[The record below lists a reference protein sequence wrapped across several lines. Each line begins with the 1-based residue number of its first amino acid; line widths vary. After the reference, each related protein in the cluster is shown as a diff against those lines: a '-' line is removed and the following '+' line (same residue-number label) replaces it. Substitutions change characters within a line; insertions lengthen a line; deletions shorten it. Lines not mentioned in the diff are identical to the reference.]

1 MMKTCLRG
9 LVFTLA
15 MSGSSTCRASNEP
28 CDTIKTPRGVSEL
41 LEQSFLHWRIEKTSD
56 LEPSNRE
63 AWIKKYPGS
72 CPGFVAGHFQRK
84 DSIAYA
90 FLLLSADE
98 TKKGYRLVVIL
109 ESPKDR
115 WRPVVLEKG
124 DQSTP
129 NSAVIGL
136 AQPGEYHEAE
146 GSKKIRLETEA
157 IFSEDM
163 GVGVMIYYW
172 SVNRF
177 RSIVI
182 SD

>member
-1 MMKTCLRG
+1 MKTCLRG
-9 LVFTLA
+9 LVFALA
-15 MSGSSTCRASNEP
+15 MSGSSTCHASNEP
-28 CDTIKTPRGVSEL
+28 CETIKIPRGVSVL

-63 AWIKKYPGS
+63 AWINKYPGS
-72 CPGFVAGHFQRK
+72 CPGFVAGHFQRT

-90 FLLLSADE
+90 FLLLPADE
-98 TKKGYRLVVIL
+98 AKKGYRLVVIL
-109 ESPKDR
+109 ESAKGR
-115 WRPVVLEKG
+115 WRSIVLEKG
-124 DQSTP
+124 DQNTP

-146 GSKKIRLETEA
+146 GSKKIRTETEA
-157 IFSEDM
+157 IFSEDV

-172 SVNRF
+172 RVDRF
-177 RSIVI
+177 RSLVI